1 MRLHG
6 LSRRGFTAGSYL
18 ITLGTATRIA
28 WSRRTILIP
37 SPEREG
43 IERSMQSSIGDEF
56 IIESRDNS
64 ILDAETI
71 FIFTFQS

>member
-6 LSRRGFTAGSYL
+6 LSCRGFTAGSYL

-28 WSRRTILIP
+28 RGAVQYSYHAP
-37 SPEREG
+37 AREG
-43 IERSMQSSIGDEF
+43 IERGMQSSIGDEF